1 MAREEDGRMGRG
13 PASPVHQDGSADP
26 IRGGSRREF
35 LARSAAMAAAAGA
48 WSAIDADDL
57 LADTAPVGRAL
68 QPPLVGAFEPVR
80 MAVIGTGGMGT
91 EHCRAFMRFVDDG
104 REDVRITALCDVC
117 DSRLENARSRVAET
131 QSEPPVTT
139 RNYHEVLADPTL
151 HGVLIATPEH
161 WHAKIA
167 EDAIMAGKA
176 VYLEKP
182 MTLRLKNAL
191 RLRKVVQSASWDMLQ
206 VGTQYTMIPSYIEA
220 KRIIAEGTIG
230 KPVSSQTSYCRNSK
244 DGEWLY
250 YEIDPEW
257 QPGVNLD
264 WREWCGPLGRQDW
277 DPQVYARW
285 RRYRKYSTGI
295 MGDLLVHRMAPLIQ
309 ALDVGWPVRVTASGG
324 HYVDKAMENHDQ
336 INLTIEFEGEHTMI
350 VAGSTA
356 NELGLET
363 VIRGHRANLYVG
375 GRDTVMRPERLYVE
389 ELEET
394 TIEGPDYG
402 NPQDLLRLDWLNVIR
417 TRKAPASD
425 VHLGTKVMVIVD
437 LATRSM
443 WEGGAFSYD
452 PRRQKVKKL

>member
-1 MAREEDGRMGRG
+1 
-13 PASPVHQDGSADP
+13 
-26 IRGGSRREF
+26 
-35 LARSAAMAAAAGA
+35 MAAAAGT
-48 WSAIDADDL
+48 WSAIDAEDVV
-57 LADTAPVGRAL
+57 ADTSPVGRMAE
-68 QPPLVGAFEPVR
+68 PSRVGAFEPVR

-91 EHCRAFMRFVDDG
+91 EHCNAFMRFVEDG

-117 DSRLENARSRVAET
+117 DARLENARSRVAEK
-131 QSEPPVTT
+131 QGESPLTT
-139 RNYHEVLADPTL
+139 RDYREVLADPTL

-167 EDAIMAGKA
+167 EDAIMRGKA

-182 MTLRLKNAL
+182 MTLRLKDAL
-191 RLRKVVQSASWDMLQ
+191 RLRKVVQSASWDMLE
-206 VGTQYTMIPSYIEA
+206 VGTQYTLIPSYIEA

-257 QPGVNLD
+257 RPGVNLD
-264 WREWCGPLGRQDW
+264 WQEWCGPLGRRDW
-277 DPQVYARW
+277 DPEVYARW
-285 RRYRKYSTGI
+285 RRYRDYSTGI
-295 MGDLLVHRMAPLIQ
+295 MGDLLVHRMAPLAM

-324 HYVDKAMENHDQ
+324 HYVDKSMENHDQ
-336 INLTIEFEGEHTMI
+336 VNLTIEFEGEHTMI
-350 VAGSTA
+350 VAGSTS
-356 NELGLET
+356 NEMGLET
-363 VIRGHRANLYVG
+363 VIRGHKANLFVG

-402 NPQDLLRLDWLNVIR
+402 NPQDLLRLDWLEVIR

-425 VHLGTKVMVIVD
+425 VHLGTRIMVIVD
-437 LATRSM
+437 LATRSL
-443 WEGGAFSYD
+443 WEGGAFGYD
-452 PRRQKVKKL
+452 PDRQRVRKL